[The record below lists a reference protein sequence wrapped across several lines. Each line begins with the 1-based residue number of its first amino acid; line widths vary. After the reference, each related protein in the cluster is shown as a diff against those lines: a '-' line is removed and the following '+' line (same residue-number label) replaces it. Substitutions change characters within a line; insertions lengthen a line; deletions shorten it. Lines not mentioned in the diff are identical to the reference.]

1 MDGFLRVKQKTNYH
15 KNNEKNMN
23 AVVVNATYMNDFK
36 VKIDFA
42 DGKTSFVDFANYL
55 SSIKIPYLKKYQLP
69 QNFQNFMIQNGNLV
83 WGEDWDL
90 VFPRDQL
97 YDEKI
102 IV

>member
-1 MDGFLRVKQKTNYH
+1 
-15 KNNEKNMN
+15 MN

-55 SSIKIPYLKKYQLP
+55 ASIKIPYLKKYQSL
-69 QNFQNFMIQNGNLV
+69 QNFQNFMIENGHIV